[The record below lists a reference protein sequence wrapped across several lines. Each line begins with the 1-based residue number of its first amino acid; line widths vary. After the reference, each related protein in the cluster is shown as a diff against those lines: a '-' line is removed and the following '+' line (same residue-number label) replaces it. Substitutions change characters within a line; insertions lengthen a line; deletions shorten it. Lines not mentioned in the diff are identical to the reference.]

1 MNLHVETQRWSPG
14 TENQFVSMLET
25 RGHLTVTVIA
35 APMPAPRGRGAT
47 PHDRTASLGASG
59 VEDDLANATW
69 EDAEWQ

>member
-1 MNLHVETQRWSPG
+1 MNLHVEQQRWAPG
-14 TENQFVSMLET
+14 TETQVVSMRET
-25 RGHLTVTVIA
+25 LGHLTVTVIA

-47 PHDRTASLGASG
+47 PPERTASLGDRG